1 MTTAPGTGDARAPSP
16 EVLLHLAR
24 QAAAAGA
31 AVLARRDPE
40 ALDATSKSSD
50 SDWVT
55 AFDVA
60 AEHAVRTVIRCARP
74 HDAITGEEL
83 GTTVPP
89 GFTPDGDRVRW
100 SIDPLDGTTNFI
112 RNIVYYGTSV
122 AAAGPDG
129 SWLAG
134 VVHAPALHRIYWA
147 SRGGGA
153 WMSDHGSVR
162 RLGGPRTGR
171 GRLLGT
177 GFSYDAAIRAEQVV
191 ALGTLLE
198 GYGDIRRLGSAALD
212 LCLVADST
220 LDAFVE
226 RGLHEHD
233 YAAGALI
240 AEEAGLS
247 VHRPQLRSLL
257 DGGPTEA
264 ERLAGVTA
272 AAPAALIGS
281 LTGSPPESVSGSPPV
296 EDRA

>member
-1 MTTAPGTGDARAPSP
+1 MTTRQPGSSGDGRAPTP
-16 EVLLHLAR
+16 EALLHLAR

-31 AVLARRDPE
+31 EVLARRDPA

-60 AEHAVRTVIRCARP
+60 AERAVRRVILDSRP

-83 GTTVPP
+83 GTTVPA
-89 GFTPDGDRVRW
+89 GAAGIRW

-122 AAAGPDG
+122 AAADVDG
-129 SWLAG
+129 TWLAG
-134 VVHAPALHRIYWA
+134 VVHAPALRRIYWA

-153 WMSDHGSVR
+153 WLSDHGRVR
-162 RLGGPRTGR
+162 RLTGPGTDR
-171 GRLLGT
+171 GRILGT
-177 GFSYDAAIRAEQVV
+177 GFSYDAATRAGQVEDLG
-191 ALGTLLE
+191 ALLHGF
-198 GYGDIRRLGSAALD
+198 GDLRTLGSAALD
-212 LCLVADST
+212 LCMVADGS

-233 YAAGALI
+233 IAAGALV
-240 AEEAGLS
+240 AEEAGVVVL
-247 VHRPQLRSLL
+247 RPPLRSVL

-264 ERLAGVTA
+264 ERLAAVTA
-272 AAPAALIGS
+272 AGTPGFLEAVRRAAAPIPAP
-281 LTGSPPESVSGSPPV
+281 TTE
-296 EDRA
+296 RAS

>member
-1 MTTAPGTGDARAPSP
+1 MTAAPGSGDVRDPSP

-60 AEHAVRTVIRCARP
+60 AEHAVRSVIRCARP

-83 GTTVPP
+83 GTTVPS

-122 AAAGPDG
+122 AAAGADG
-129 SWLAG
+129 TWLAG
-134 VVHAPALHRIYWA
+134 VVNAPALHRIYWA

-153 WMSDHGSVR
+153 WVSENGSVR
-162 RLGGPRTGR
+162 RLVGPRAR
-171 GRLLGT
+171 QGRLLGT
-177 GFSYDAAIRAEQVV
+177 GFSYDAAIRTEQVV

-198 GYGDIRRLGSAALD
+198 GYGDVRRLGSAALD

-233 YAAGALI
+233 FAAGALI

-247 VHRPQLRSLL
+247 VHRPELRPML

-272 AAPAALIGS
+272 AGPAELIDS
-281 LTGSPPESVSGSPPV
+281 LTGSEPGSASG